1 MLQTYYEDRKRIN
14 KDIKTLQKQLIE
26 VLQTQSIELID
37 LYYFINK
44 LDILKTR
51 KSKIEYLIA
60 LEYNKQ

>member
-1 MLQTYYEDRKRIN
+1 MLKTYLKDRDAIN
-14 KDIKTLQKQLIE
+14 KDIATLQSQLIKA
-26 VLQTQSIELID
+26 LQTQSIEIID

-44 LDILKTR
+44 LNILKTR